1 MKNKVNPI
9 VKLDMYSPYIFEI
22 FSFLCSSLIE
32 SKSVMSGELTMELQM
47 EVERREQ
54 QESQVSAMME
64 ELRIIRLV
72 IKRVHNNSVS
82 LYSVAGKS

>member
-9 VKLDMYSPYIFEI
+9 CYTRYSLYLFEI
-22 FSFLCSSLIE
+22 FSYLLSSLIE
-32 SKSVMSGELTMELQM
+32 SKSVMTGEMTMELQM

-72 IKRVHNNSVS
+72 IKRVQNNSVS
-82 LYSVAGKS
+82 LLYVAGKS